1 MNYYSDRKK
10 KRNSL
15 NLRNNICNQ
24 RVDNNVTKKFKENHI
39 PVNNTEYITYEITDA
54 QGLERAY
61 KHGDYYV
68 HGDTKCIAGSHTTK
82 DWYDDVTKIPV
93 WVT

>member
-15 NLRNNICNQ
+15 NLRNNIYTQ
-24 RVDNNVTKKFKENHI
+24 RVDNNVTKQFREIHKPMNNN
-39 PVNNTEYITYEITDA
+39 PLQNTEHITDEIADA

-61 KHGDYYV
+61 QHGDYYI
-68 HGDTKCIAGSHTTK
+68 HGDNVYSGFSYCEGL
-82 DWYDDVTKIPV
+82 V
-93 WVT
+93 